1 MNLWIVLLAVLL
13 GASLGTSL
21 MYLIG
26 ARRWTP
32 GLRRLRRRV
41 LGKSWRPVLMSPYVA
56 TPPASGEERG

>member
-1 MNLWIVLLAVLL
+1 MSAWIVLLAVLL

-32 GLRRLRRRV
+32 GLRRLRRRL
-41 LGKSWRPVLMSPYVA
+41 LGKAWRPVLMSSYVA
-56 TPPASGEERG
+56 PPPASGDERG